1 MEIERL
7 FDAAEDAIG
16 EAWDPLR
23 EGLDAIPSVD
33 HFPDEVAVHGT
44 VIVHEDR
51 DEFYGG
57 EESQHYYGRVL
68 VNPTWYDLLLEL
80 DRAMKVTR
88 DYTHRFLEG
97 YRLTGTMD
105 EGTPVIQLLTGS

>member
-23 EGLDAIPSVD
+23 DGLDAIPSVD
-33 HFPDEVAVHGT
+33 FFPDDVAVLGT
-44 VIVHEDR
+44 VVVHDDR

-57 EESQHYYGRVL
+57 PESRDYVGRTL
-68 VNPTWYDLLLEL
+68 TNPTWYDLLIEANHMM
-80 DRAMKVTR
+80 RVTG

-97 YRLTGTMD
+97 RRLTGETRD
-105 EGTPVIQLLTGS
+105 GVAVLNLLMGS